1 MPANTK
7 YDNTPLVDCTSQEE
21 EEEETGAKI
30 GRFFRS
36 VLARFRHGFTS
47 V

>member
-21 EEEETGAKI
+21 EEEEEELYHYLINYTQC
-30 GRFFRS
+30 
-36 VLARFRHGFTS
+36 H
-47 V
+47 

>member
-21 EEEETGAKI
+21 EEEEED
-30 GRFFRS
+30 FFFLHLVS
-36 VLARFRHGFTS
+36 ENTLY
-47 V
+47 